1 MASKKLYRSRIDRM
15 IAGVAGGL
23 ANYFD
28 IDPTIVR
35 VLFVVSIFIGGGGII
50 AYVILWIVVPEEQF
64 IFQSSGSTPSD
75 KKETGN
81 STSGSDFQG
90 AGEGKSEIENMISKA
105 HSNKK
110 YFVGIIL
117 IFLGILF
124 LLDNFIP
131 HFHFEHYWPLILIA
145 LGVGIIMKATN
156 N

>member
-1 MASKKLYRSRIDRM
+1 M

-50 AYVILWIVVPEEQF
+50 AYIILWIVVPEEQF
-64 IFQSSGSTPSD
+64 IFQNSGAAASD
-75 KKETGN
+75 KKESEN
-81 STSGSDFQG
+81 SASGTEFQNSSFSNSD
-90 AGEGKSEIENMISKA
+90 INNMISKA

-110 YFVGIIL
+110 YFLGGIL
-117 IFLGILF
+117 IFLGLLF